1 MLRLLNF
8 PLMVIFIVFFITN
21 IKVEITRVRLN
32 ETRFS
37 LTRIIRNI
45 TTGLFGLDSALKKVI
60 PIYLGPKKSCPRYIL
75 APKIWTLFW
84 CTEWAWNCQIREHSW
99 PCLFQEMERASL
111 HCTTVHSKKYTKVS
125 IISISIIPSPRIYM
139 I

>member
-21 IKVEITRVRLN
+21 IKVEITRVQLN

-60 PIYLGPKKSCPRYIL
+60 PIYLGPKKVVPDI
-75 APKIWTLFW
+75 
-84 CTEWAWNCQIREHSW
+84 SW
-99 PCLFQEMERASL
+99 PQKSGHYFDALNEREIVRFASI
-111 HCTTVHSKKYTKVS
+111 HGRVCFNRWKEHPYIVQQYTPKS
-125 IISISIIPSPRIYM
+125 TQK
-139 I
+139 